1 MVESGVPTRNIF
13 DVWWDSLIRGLSAL
27 LENTVYLLYFAFWI
41 ALAIVVFYA
50 ACRII
55 GL

>member
-1 MVESGVPTRNIF
+1 MPTWNIF
-13 DVWWDSLIRGLSAL
+13 DVWWDSLMHGFAL
-27 LENTVYLLYFAFWI
+27 FLENTVYLLYFAFWI